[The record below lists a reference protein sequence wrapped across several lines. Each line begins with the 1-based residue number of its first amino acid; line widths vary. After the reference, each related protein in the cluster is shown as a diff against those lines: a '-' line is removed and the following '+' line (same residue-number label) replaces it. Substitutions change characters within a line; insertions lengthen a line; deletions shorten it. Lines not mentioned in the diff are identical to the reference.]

1 MYYIYDEK
9 VLTLKKHSKIELL
22 TATLRYTD
30 LHFKLYDLL
39 LKSTEFNFKVY
50 WFLL

>member
-1 MYYIYDEK
+1 MYCIYDEK
-9 VLTLKKHSKIELL
+9 VSTLKNHSKIELL

-30 LHFKLYDLL
+30 LHFKSYDLH

-50 WFLL
+50 